1 MENLTP
7 QNLYFLFSVGLLVG
21 FLVDLV
27 MGKRALGTFGN
38 LGGGVLGSILIGG
51 ICFVLDLV
59 GPLVYAAIGTMLFL
73 FLINVFSVHGEQ
85 ESEADSAGTAA

>member
-1 MENLTP
+1 MDNLTP

-51 ICFVLDLV
+51 ICFVFDIV

-73 FLINVFSVHGEQ
+73 FLINIFSVHADE
-85 ESEADSAGTAA
+85 ESESADAA